1 MIPVPRIY
9 RRFIPQL
16 LHMIV
21 LPIFFFTFILIYKP
35 FHSLEFLG
43 QEWYGVHLTI
53 ISCITLLL
61 IVAMRLL
68 YYFLPLKLTY
78 SLYAAWCLAEII
90 LVSFFSAL
98 YLWLVLD
105 TPMAYFDVLAV
116 SFQYISLILVIP
128 YVILALFMTI
138 NEYNSKATSSSGN
151 TPQRMRFYDEK
162 HNLKIVL
169 DAETVL
175 YVEADVNYVNIYYSE
190 NEKIRYY
197 SLRNSMKAI
206 EELCHDHGLVRCQ
219 RSFYVNPRHI
229 TVLRKEK
236 DGIVYAELDAKDVRH
251 IPVTKK
257 YYDKLAEMLY

>member
-1 MIPVPRIY
+1 MIQVPRVY

-21 LPIFFFTFILIYKP
+21 LPIFFFIFMLIYHP
-35 FHSLEFLG
+35 FDSVAFLG
-43 QEWYGVHLTI
+43 EDWFGVHLTI
-53 ISCITLLL
+53 VSCITLLL

-68 YYFLPLKLTY
+68 YYFLPLNLTY
-78 SLYAAWCLAEII
+78 TLYTAWCLAEITI
-90 LVSFFSAL
+90 VSFFAAL

-105 TPMAYFDVLAV
+105 TPLAYFDVLAV

-128 YVILALFMTI
+128 YVILAQAMTTH
-138 NEYNSKATSSSGN
+138 EYGVRATSSSVN
-151 TPQRMRFYDEK
+151 APQRMRFYDEK

-169 DAETVL
+169 DAENVL
-175 YVEADVNYVNIYYSE
+175 YVEADVNYVNIYYRE
-190 NEKIRYY
+190 NDKIRSY

-206 EELCHDHGLVRCQ
+206 DELCHDHGLVRCQ